1 MVVEHGTLPLD
12 ELYFALKERSR
23 NRGEVDHQAFI
34 EVREQAVV
42 VNAEGE
48 FALFRIGDAVAS
60 RDIHAGIYEGV
71 RLSLAL

>member
-1 MVVEHGTLPLD
+1 M
-12 ELYFALKERSR
+12 
-23 NRGEVDHQAFI
+23 DHQAFI
-34 EVREQAVV
+34 EVREQRVV